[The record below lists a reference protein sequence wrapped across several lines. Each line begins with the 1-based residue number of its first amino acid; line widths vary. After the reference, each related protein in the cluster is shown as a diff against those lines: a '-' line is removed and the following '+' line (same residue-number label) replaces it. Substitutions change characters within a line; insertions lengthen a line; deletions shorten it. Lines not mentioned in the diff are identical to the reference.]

1 MIEQGIYA
9 LLVAATGVSSVIS
22 DRLYPLVLP
31 EDLVSANGAL
41 PASATYQL
49 VSTVPDYTNDGATGL
64 QRSRIRY
71 TGIGSVYSDAAS
83 VAQAIRTVLENYAGT
98 LSDGTVVSNVLVVN
112 QSSTYSDD
120 ARLYFVAYDFLV
132 FYAS

>member
-31 EDLVSANGAL
+31 EDLVSANDAL

-49 VSTVPDYTNDGATGL
+49 VSAIPDYTNDGATGL

-83 VAQAIRTVLENYAGT
+83 VAAAIRVVLENYAGT
-98 LSDGTVVSNVLVVN
+98 LADGTVVSNVLVAN

-120 ARLYFVAYDFLV
+120 ARLYFVAYDFLI
-132 FYAS
+132 FYAN